1 MPSQKIG
8 DLYFKVSISSVPTDY
23 DKVGCDGIYVSKIE
37 RVYNSGN
44 ETDSFL
50 KKLTDYQK
58 GNAMA
63 CKQTGTTR
71 RDHEIRRE
79 MTAAELAE
87 EINVY
92 TQKRKKIDRALMS
105 LERQKTGIQQIIDT
119 LKGY

>member
-1 MPSQKIG
+1 
-8 DLYFKVSISSVPTDY
+8 
-23 DKVGCDGIYVSKIE
+23 
-37 RVYNSGN
+37 
-44 ETDSFL
+44 
-50 KKLTDYQK
+50 
-58 GNAMA
+58 MA

-92 TQKRKKIDRALMS
+92 TQKRKKIDRALMY